1 MIYHVKPRE
10 EKTQVSLMQ
19 ILMGIDQKKND
30 IPNTTTVRKVNDT
43 YVGERFDLRGF
54 VEALKAFNAS
64 TEALR
69 TEKRWDLY
77 EHFKLPKK
85 SGGWRPIDAPKP
97 QLGAALTTLR
107 ALIEGAIGE
116 RFEDVLLREVFPS
129 FEVGDRS
136 RDAQNLIVSARRQ
149 SVLVH
154 SAFEHLRACVVESRP
169 AFEMLTTHLR
179 VRRDRFVRVASRL
192 DVARALN
199 LNAHFGAG
207 GLRGR

>member
-1 MIYHVKPRE
+1 MRRSFLWSVLP
-10 EKTQVSLMQ
+10 Q
-19 ILMGIDQKKND
+19 IAI
-30 IPNTTTVRKVNDT
+30 
-43 YVGERFDLRGF
+43 E
-54 VEALKAFNAS
+54 NA
-64 TEALR
+64 
-69 TEKRWDLY
+69 
-77 EHFKLPKK
+77 
-85 SGGWRPIDAPKP
+85 I
-97 QLGAALTTLR
+97 
-107 ALIEGAIGE
+107 IE
-116 RFEDVLLREVFPS
+116 RFEEVFLLDI
-129 FEVGDRS
+129 VALLDIGDRP